1 LGVSKEAVLDFLNN
15 ADKVQEQAHNGL
27 LVRLFMKRETQ
38 TDSYLLLIA
47 QVKNDGLHPD
57 VILRVLSD
65 LYLDVALLEPAMVLQ
80 LLAQKYGMVLRI
92 GSRLAR
98 FYYQEEISL
107 EGKQDAARLVQI
119 VDETGHDCMG
129 SSYVGVL
136 ETPSGRVAKCALAF
150 CIDKSLYDS
159 WLTHPP
165 ARPKTEAPSHRPIT
179 RIIPLKRAS
188 EIQASCMDEP
198 NRKERFYKIELRLAI
213 EIIVK
218 LMGDAW
224 YRKVYEG
231 LPKVFGEEEN
241 PRLLNHYVR
250 VVGLGHFLNQLWR
263 EDDSNNLSDKIDELR
278 GFSFEHT
285 YFELKIAAHFDRRGF
300 GLTFLRRKKVRVD
313 GREEWMKTPD
323 FLVKARDTYS
333 FVECKRKSSPGLSID
348 NEIEDG
354 AQQIQ
359 EYGGPGLI
367 IIELQEKLD
376 PTSLDKMLERAKMLL
391 EGKTKVSMLVF
402 TSEELR
408 DELDTYA
415 VATQAWPVDMHEMRL
430 PETIRKAALFQDPV
444 DWPPLS
450 ADLPPL

>member
-1 LGVSKEAVLDFLNN
+1 VKEDA
-15 ADKVQEQAHNGL
+15 
-27 LVRLFMKRETQ
+27 
-38 TDSYLLLIA
+38 
-47 QVKNDGLHPD
+47 LHPD
-57 VILRVLSD
+57 VVLRVLSD
-65 LYLDVALLEPAMVLQ
+65 LYLDIALLEPVMVLQ

-92 GSRLAR
+92 GRRLAR
-98 FYYQEEISL
+98 FYYQEEIAL

-119 VDETGHDCMG
+119 VDETGHDCMV

-136 ETPSGRVAKCALAF
+136 EMPSGWVAKCALAF
-150 CIDKSLYDS
+150 CIDKSLYES
-159 WLTHPP
+159 WLAHPP
-165 ARPKTEAPSHRPIT
+165 ARPKTEDPRHRPII

-198 NRKERFYKIELRLAI
+198 DRKERFYKIELRLAI

-231 LPKVFGEEEN
+231 LPKVFGEEN
-241 PRLLNHYVR
+241 PQSLNHYVR

-263 EDDSNNLSDKIDELR
+263 EDDENNLSDKIDELR
-278 GFSFEHT
+278 RFSFEHT

-300 GLTFLRRKKVRVD
+300 GSTFISRKKVRVD
-313 GREEWMKTPD
+313 GREEWIKTPD
-323 FLVKARDTYS
+323 FQVKGGDNYS

-367 IIELQEKLD
+367 FIELQEKLD
-376 PTSLDKMLERAKMLL
+376 PKSLDKMLERAKTLL

-408 DELDTYA
+408 NEVDTYA
-415 VATQAWPVDMHEMRL
+415 VATQAWPVDTHGMRL
-430 PETIRKAALFQDPV
+430 PETIRRTALFQDPV